1 MKKQL
6 LNEINEMKYL
16 FGYKRGVVI
25 SEQAATTSPPG
36 PNWNPVSASNKD
48 KKAAEGYEVQ
58 QDSDGRYYY
67 NSVKPPA
74 TTNTTPAPSTP
85 PTNTT
90 TAPPTNTTTAP
101 TTSTQ
106 QTDDVDYSKIVK
118 YYSGNTDANWTF
130 VKAGTVDYDDIIY
143 DYIDIKTKDTAKN
156 GNDCSIR
163 IFDDKDAYKYNCKK
177 AKSVEG
183 TWSWDGDKP
192 TLTWEKNITKSS
204 PGYVSDTDADFSVV
218 TNDNKIMGLGAKG
231 SLVKKVQN
239 FLASNGYTGETFTN
253 DIQACATDENS
264 CDGIY
269 GVKTKNMVKKFQED
283 AEIKVDGIFGEQ
295 TYDAM
300 FG

>member
-25 SEQAATTSPPG
+25 SEQATTTSPPG
-36 PNWNPVSASNKD
+36 PNWTKIFPEEVE
-48 KKAAEGYEVQ
+48 KKKSEGYEVKQ
-58 QDSDGRYYY
+58 GSDGRYYY
-67 NSVKPPA
+67 NSVKPPTSSPAPA
-74 TTNTTPAPSTP
+74 TTNTTPAPVT
-85 PTNTT
+85 
-90 TAPPTNTTTAP
+90 P

-106 QTDDVDYSKIVK
+106 QTDDADYSKIVK
-118 YYSGNTDANWTF
+118 YYEGNTDANWTF
-130 VKAGTVDYDDIIY
+130 VIASTVYFNGVIY
-143 DYIDIKTKDTAKN
+143 DRIEVKTKDTAKN
-156 GNDCSIR
+156 GNDCIME
-163 IFDDKDAYKYNCKK
+163 IYDDKDVYKYNCKK
-177 AKSVEG
+177 VKTVRG
-183 TWSWDGDKP
+183 NWSWDGDKP
-192 TLTWEKNITKSS
+192 TFTWDSQITKSS
-204 PGYVSDTDADFSVV
+204 PGYVSDTDADFSAV

-283 AEIKVDGIFGEQ
+283 SEIQVDGIFGEQ
-295 TYDAM
+295 TYEAM

>member
-25 SEQAATTSPPG
+25 SEQPTTPPT
-36 PNWNPVSASNKD
+36 
-48 KKAAEGYEVQ
+48 
-58 QDSDGRYYY
+58 
-67 NSVKPPA
+67 PPTST
-74 TTNTTPAPSTP
+74 TTNTTT
-85 PTNTT
+85 
-90 TAPPTNTTTAP
+90 PPTNTTTAP

-106 QTDDVDYSKIVK
+106 QTDDVDYSKMVK

-130 VKAGTVDYDDIIY
+130 VSTSTWDNGSVIY
-143 DYIDIKTKDTAKN
+143 DYVKVKTKDTAKN
-156 GNDCSIR
+156 GNDCHMKIY
-163 IFDDKDAYKYNCKK
+163 DDKEVFRHSCKK
-177 AKSVEG
+177 SKSVEG

-192 TLTWEKNITKSS
+192 TLTWEKTITKSS
-204 PGYVSDTDADFSVV
+204 PGYVSDTDTNFSVV
-218 TNDNKIMGLGAKG
+218 TDDNKIMGLGAKG

-283 AEIKVDGIFGEQ
+283 AEIIKVDGIFGKQ

>member
-1 MKKQL
+1 MKKQI

-25 SEQAATTSPPG
+25 SEQNLPTTPST
-36 PNWNPVSASNKD
+36 
-48 KKAAEGYEVQ
+48 
-58 QDSDGRYYY
+58 
-67 NSVKPPA
+67 PPA

-85 PTNTT
+85 PSP
-90 TAPPTNTTTAP
+90 APATPS
-101 TTSTQ
+101 TSTQ
-106 QTDDVDYSKIVK
+106 QTDDADYSKIVN

-130 VKAGTVDYDDIIY
+130 VNTNTLDDGSVIF
-143 DYIDIKTKDTAKN
+143 DYIEVKTKDTAKN
-156 GNDCSIR
+156 GNDCIMYLY
-163 IFDDKDAYKYNCKK
+163 DDKDVTKFDCKK
-177 AKSVEG
+177 SKTLKG
-183 TWSWDGDKP
+183 NWSWDGAKP
-192 TLTWEKNITKSS
+192 TLTWERNITKSS
-204 PGYVSDTDADFSVV
+204 PGYVSNTDTDFSAV
-218 TNDNKIMGLGAKG
+218 TNDNKIMGLGARG

-269 GVKTKNMVKKFQED
+269 GAKTKNMVKKFQED

-300 FG
+300 FE

>member
-25 SEQAATTSPPG
+25 SEQPVNPPTPAPSTPPSP
-36 PNWNPVSASNKD
+36 A
-48 KKAAEGYEVQ
+48 
-58 QDSDGRYYY
+58 
-67 NSVKPPA
+67 PA
-74 TTNTTPAPSTP
+74 TTNTTPAPATP
-85 PTNTT
+85 
-90 TAPPTNTTTAP
+90 P

-106 QTDDVDYSKIVK
+106 QTDDADYSKIVK

-130 VKAGTVDYDDIIY
+130 VSAGTKDHSGVIY
-143 DYIDIKTKDTAKN
+143 DYIMVKTKDTAKN
-156 GNDCSIR
+156 GNNCHMSIY
-163 IFDDKDAYKYNCKK
+163 DDKDAYKYDCKK
-177 AKSVEG
+177 GKTVRG

-192 TLTWEKNITKSS
+192 TFTWEKDITKSS
-204 PGYVSDTDADFSVV
+204 TGYVSDTDTEWSAV
-218 TNDNKIMGLGAKG
+218 TEFKTQKIMGLGAKG

-283 AEIKVDGIFGEQ
+283 SEIKVDGIFGRQ
-295 TYDAM
+295 TYEAM
-300 FG
+300 FGY

>member
-1 MKKQL
+1 MKKQI

-25 SEQAATTSPPG
+25 SEQPVNPP
-36 PNWNPVSASNKD
+36 S
-48 KKAAEGYEVQ
+48 
-58 QDSDGRYYY
+58 
-67 NSVKPPA
+67 
-74 TTNTTPAPSTP
+74 PAPSTP
-85 PTNTT
+85 PSPAPVTST
-90 TAPPTNTTTAP
+90 TATAAP
-101 TTSTQ
+101 SSSTQ
-106 QTDDVDYSKIVK
+106 NTDDADYSKIVK

-130 VKAGTVDYDDIIY
+130 VSAGTLDDNGIIY
-143 DYIDIKTKDTAKN
+143 DKIKVKTKDTAKN
-156 GNDCSIR
+156 GNDCSMVLY
-163 IFDDKDAYKYNCKK
+163 DDTDAVKVNCKK
-177 AKSVEG
+177 SKYTNG
-183 TWSWDGDKP
+183 QWSWDGDKP
-192 TLTWEKNITKSS
+192 TFTWEDSITKSS
-204 PGYVSDTDADFSVV
+204 PGYVSDTDADFSAV

-253 DIQACATDENS
+253 DIQACATDVNS

-300 FG
+300 FE

>member
-25 SEQAATTSPPG
+25 SEQSTTTGPPG
-36 PNWNPVSASNKD
+36 PDWNPVSESNKD
-48 KKAAEGYEVQ
+48 KKAAEGYEVK
-58 QDSDGRYYY
+58 QDSSKRWYYKTK
-67 NSVKPPA
+67 VPP
-74 TTNTTPAPSTP
+74 TSSPAPVTS
-85 PTNTT
+85 T
-90 TAPPTNTTTAP
+90 TAAP
-101 TTSTQ
+101 SSSTQ
-106 QTDDVDYSKIVK
+106 STDDADYSKIVK

-130 VKAGTVDYDDIIY
+130 VSAGTLDDNGKIY
-143 DYIDIKTKDTAKN
+143 DKIKVKTKDTAKN
-156 GNDCSIR
+156 GNDCHMN
-163 IFDDKDAYKYNCKK
+163 IFDDKDVYKNYCKK
-177 AKSVEG
+177 SKTVRG
-183 TWSWDGDKP
+183 KWSWDGDKP
-192 TLTWEKNITKSS
+192 TFTWDSSITKSS
-204 PGYVSDTDADFSVV
+204 PGYVSDTDADFSAV
-218 TNDNKIMGLGAKG
+218 TDDNKIMGLGAKG

-253 DIQACATDENS
+253 DIQACATDVNS

-300 FG
+300 FE

>member
-25 SEQAATTSPPG
+25 SEQPTNPPPTTAP
-36 PNWNPVSASNKD
+36 
-48 KKAAEGYEVQ
+48 
-58 QDSDGRYYY
+58 
-67 NSVKPPA
+67 
-74 TTNTTPAPSTP
+74 TTPPTSTTATP

-90 TAPPTNTTTAP
+90 TAPTP
-101 TTSTQ
+101 STQ

-130 VKAGTVDYDDIIY
+130 VTAGTLDYSGVIY
-143 DYIDIKTKDTAKN
+143 DYIDVKTKDTAKN
-156 GNDCSIR
+156 GNDCSMT
-163 IFDDKDAYKYNCKK
+163 IFDDKDANKQYCKK
-177 AKSVEG
+177 AKSVKG

-192 TLTWEKNITKSS
+192 TFNWEKNITKSS
-204 PGYVSDTDADFSVV
+204 PGYVSDTDADFSAV
-218 TNDNKIMGLGAKG
+218 TDDNKIMGLGAKG
-231 SLVKKVQN
+231 SLVKTVQN

-283 AEIKVDGIFGEQ
+283 AEIKADGIFGEQ

>member
-25 SEQAATTSPPG
+25 SEQPTNPP
-36 PNWNPVSASNKD
+36 P
-48 KKAAEGYEVQ
+48 
-58 QDSDGRYYY
+58 
-67 NSVKPPA
+67 
-74 TTNTTPAPSTP
+74 TTP
-85 PTNTT
+85 PTTAPTT
-90 TAPPTNTTTAP
+90 PPTNTTTAP

-106 QTDDVDYSKIVK
+106 QTDDVDYAKILK

-130 VKAGTVDYDDIIY
+130 VSADTQDYDGVIY
-143 DYIDIKTKDTAKN
+143 DYFRVDTKDTAKN
-156 GNDCSIR
+156 GNDCHMN
-163 IFDDKDAYKYNCKK
+163 IFDDKDTYKNYCKK
-177 AKSVEG
+177 AETVRG
-183 TWSWDGDKP
+183 NWSWDGTKP
-192 TLTWEKNITKSS
+192 TFTWDAHITKSS
-204 PGYVSDTDADFSVV
+204 PGYVSGTDADFSAV
-218 TNDNKIMGLGAKG
+218 TDDNKIMGLGAKG
-231 SLVKKVQN
+231 NLVKKVQN

-300 FG
+300 FGY

>member
-25 SEQAATTSPPG
+25 SEQATTTSPPG
-36 PNWNPVSASNKD
+36 PNWVKANEIIKD
-48 KKAAEGYEVQ
+48 QKAAEGYEVK
-58 QDSDGRYYY
+58 QDSNEKWYY
-67 NSVKPPA
+67 NSVKPP
-74 TTNTTPAPSTP
+74 TP

-106 QTDDVDYSKIVK
+106 QTDDADYSKIVK
-118 YYSGNTDANWTF
+118 YYEGNTDANWTF
-130 VKAGTVDYDDIIY
+130 VTADTYDESGIIY
-143 DYIDIKTKDTAKN
+143 DRIEVKTKDTAKN
-156 GNDCSIR
+156 GNDCHMLLY
-163 IFDDKDAYKYNCKK
+163 DDKEAYKFYCKK
-177 AKSVEG
+177 SKKVRG
-183 TWSWDGDKP
+183 IWSWDGAKP
-192 TLTWEKNITKSS
+192 TFNWDAYITKSS
-204 PGYVSDTDADFSVV
+204 PGYVSDTDADFSAV
-218 TNDNKIMGLGAKG
+218 TDDNKIMGLGARG

-253 DIQACATDENS
+253 NIQACATDENS

-283 AEIKVDGIFGEQ
+283 AEIKPDGIFGEQ

-300 FG
+300 FYEVPK